1 MTVIDNIKGE
11 GLFMTRPIIEDLFY
25 EMVINEDFETKAL
38 ELINNGIDING
49 FKEGK
54 HGFNPVMFASYRGW
68 LHQVKFLVEHGADI
82 NLRNQNGENALMAS
96 CMDRPSFVTF
106 ELTGIDRKKLQYAT
120 KIINEEYKKYRKES
134 IYLER
139 REILKYL
146 ISRGI
151 NVTDLCYEYEY
162 LHNASALD
170 IYMLNPYMNDLSI
183 IDLLMNSKVPLQ
195 ANPEIFYSHSTPA
208 IDLCLTRKLSYYEK
222 RYK

>member
-1 MTVIDNIKGE
+1 
-11 GLFMTRPIIEDLFY
+11 MTRPIIENLFY

-106 ELTGIDRKKLQYAT
+106 ELTEIDRKKLQYAT
-120 KIINEEYKKYRKES
+120 KVLADEYKKYRKES

-139 REILKYL
+139 REIMKYL
-146 ISRGI
+146 IEKGI
-151 NVTDLCYEYEY
+151 NVTDLCESYGFI
-162 LHNASALD
+162 NQASALD
-170 IYMLNPYMNDLSI
+170 IYMLNPYMNDLSV
-183 IDLLMNSKVPLQ
+183 IDLLMSSGVPLH
-195 ANPEIFYSHSTPA
+195 NSPEELYSHSTA
-208 IDLCLTRKLSYYEK
+208 GTALSLTRKLNYYNRRK
-222 RYK
+222 NK